1 MDDIAR
7 FVNSPLGLLLVGSLV
22 SGLIVQFIVSRWQ
35 RQNWI
40 FQQQFTDRK
49 ARTDKRL
56 EAQYALLEAINR
68 AVAKILT
75 QSQNVAVGEI
85 KAFAPEQMAEV
96 IRTYNEAV
104 DEWEMNARGFRIQ
117 LQVYFRTEVLIKQ
130 WDAIKQQ
137 RDELDVAIYQ
147 VGMGEKTPD
156 ECLQRINALSEA
168 VEKLSRMMYEEINRQ
183 EEQRL

>member
-1 MDDIAR
+1 MDEIAR
-7 FVNSPLGLLLVGSLV
+7 FVNSPLGLLLAGSLV

-35 RQNWI
+35 RQNWV

-75 QSQNVAVGEI
+75 QSQNVAVGYI
-85 KAFAPEQMAEV
+85 KGIPPKQLAGV
-96 IRTYNEAV
+96 IETYNTAE
-104 DEWEMNARGFRIQ
+104 DEWEMNARGFRLQ
-117 LQVYFRTEVLIKQ
+117 LQVYFRTDGLIKQ

-147 VGMGEKTPD
+147 LSTGEKTPE
-156 ECLQRINALSEA
+156 ECLPQISALSEA

-183 EEQRL
+183 EEQR